1 MNSTCKL
8 TTNQNKEKE
17 IKKTIRTL
25 RTLRTLR
32 KMNTQFNANVYC
44 FTEELFKDLLNNF
57 DGKVVGEDGMKME
70 DVMKHFFGG
79 FVPDKEN
86 LVEPEVELAPPK
98 KGKAKKEKDP
108 TRPKRATTAFFFYV
122 ATIRDEVKEANPG
135 KQVGELSKIYSKMWS
150 DIKDT
155 EDCKPFL
162 EKAEEDKAR
171 YAKEMEEWNAKE
183 NAQ

>member
-1 MNSTCKL
+1 MLVDYKSKQRERNKERTL
-8 TTNQNKEKE
+8 TTL
-17 IKKTIRTL
+17 TP
-25 RTLRTLR
+25 LR
-32 KMNTQFNANVYC
+32 KMNTQFNANVYG

-57 DGKVVGEDGMKME
+57 DGKVVGGDGMKMD

-86 LVEPEVELAPPK
+86 LVEPEVDLAPPK
-98 KGKAKKEKDP
+98 KVKAKKEKDP
-108 TRPKRATTAFFFYV
+108 TKPKRATTAFFFYV
-122 ATIRDEVKEANPG
+122 ATIREEVKEANPG
-135 KQVGELSKIYSKMWS
+135 KQVGELSKIYSKMWG

-171 YAKEMEEWNAKE
+171 YAKEMDEWKAKE